1 MQVAELAGMVEKHKL
16 DTNYQYRDQSWDQ
29 IDLWAKEAFARLTTE
44 RAAKVMKVCLRFG
57 LTDPTLIARARF
69 LAQTNLFFLCRLLG
83 YAEMSDDPYL
93 WFNEETKKWET
104 HNTHESICND
114 FFTRKDPT
122 KKSFKAFAAS
132 YIEQKQRLLLVPRGG
147 FKSTMNMADTAQYII
162 NYPEVT
168 VLVLSGVLKLAEKFI
183 GEIKSYFTL
192 EEGNA
197 EFLDLIVPKKA
208 FRPKELGDGF
218 SIFQMLFA
226 EHCIPVDDGKAT
238 EFQTAASPSKGK
250 EPTVFAASI
259 EQSLTGF
266 HVCVLKLDDVVT
278 NENSLTPDRLKA
290 VNKQVSINQA
300 MLHPYGFYDKIGT
313 WYDTEDTYGK
323 DVSNKKK
330 YDADGETF
338 PMKIYIRAAWWPN
351 EAARLL
357 GKIEEEMT
365 KSDYILWFDKPDQ
378 LCYSFLLDKK
388 KTDEYF
394 AIKYLND
401 PTQLHAVKFPRELLI
416 RKTIKAALVPGTGMI
431 VTAVDTAYSTKSWAD
446 YTVIITALIFGGCFY
461 IIDMKRDRYDEYR
474 LPAMIAATAL
484 QWKPRT
490 ICIEDTGKAEKY
502 IKREAEREMDKLKVR
517 CPLRMVTLGQG
528 TSKKSK
534 AAKAGPV
541 LRFLGDDR
549 LKFVNTCPNLDD
561 LYEEVSKF
569 GTAAATHD
577 DIVDALA
584 ILVNEFASYAD
595 VDAKMQAASLDYQPD
610 PKGKSFY
617 DQVYGLGRYDKFNAK
632 NHMALEFPDQAPD
645 TMAQQAVEDAAY
657 MAQDPLADL
666 LG

>member
-1 MQVAELAGMVEKHKL
+1 MQVVELVALVEKHKL
-16 DTNYQYRDQSWDQ
+16 DTNYQHRDQSWDQ
-29 IDLWAKEAFARLTTE
+29 IDAWAKESFARLTPE

-83 YAEMSDDPYL
+83 YADMSDDPYL

-122 KKSFKAFAAS
+122 KKNFKAFAAS
-132 YIEQKQRLLLVPRGG
+132 YIDQKQRLLLVPRGG

-192 EEGNA
+192 EEGSA

-208 FRPKELGDGF
+208 FRPKELGDGY

-351 EAARLL
+351 EAARLA

-378 LCYSFLLDKK
+378 LCYPFLLDKK

-502 IKREAEREMDKLKVR
+502 IKREAEREMDKLRVR

-617 DQVYGLGRYDKFNAK
+617 DQVYGLGKYDRFNAK

-645 TMAQQAVEDAAY
+645 TMAKQAAEDAAY